1 MILAIDVGNTN
12 IVVGCIQNEK
22 IMFFERI
29 ATDTLKTELE
39 YAATLNVLFELYH
52 IEKKNVTGCIISSVV
67 PPINRT
73 LQMAIHKLFGLE
85 CMIVGP
91 GVKTGLNILMDNP
104 AQVGADLIVNA
115 VAGLHLYG
123 RSVRWIRTATISEE

>member
-12 IVVGCIQNEK
+12 IVVGCIEDEK
-22 IMFFERI
+22 ILFFERI

-39 YAATLNVLFELYH
+39 YAATLNVLFELYR
-52 IEKKNVTGCIISSVV
+52 IEKSAVTGCIISSVV

-73 LQMAIHKLFGLE
+73 LQMAIDKLFGLE

-91 GVKTGLNILMDNP
+91 GVKTGLNILMEN
-104 AQVGADLIVNA
+104 QLDL
-115 VAGLHLYG
+115 Y
-123 RSVRWIRTATISEE
+123 R